1 MNFYSKKQRWKL
13 FLIII
18 ALAIGG
24 SSLYF
29 TNRLVKKLADEEEKK
44 VKIWAQAI
52 NKKVT
57 LVNYTR
63 EFFDKIAGEE
73 RKKVELYKLATER
86 LLSDD
91 VTSDL
96 DFYLN
101 IISGNDYIPI
111 ILTSSEDIVIS
122 SVNLEKEIP
131 KNVKMNDSLLRE
143 FGKYEPLEVK
153 YKGKLLQKIYYKD
166 SRLFSQ
172 LQVVMNDLIESFISE
187 VVINS
192 ASVPVIITDSTRTK
206 IVNFGNISSSEL
218 NSEEKIK
225 ERLSHM
231 ESQNEPIQVVIN
243 EQVQHVYYEDSFLLT
258 QLKYY
263 PAILISIIAVFLFI
277 AYLAFNSSRK
287 AEQNQLWVGMAKE
300 TAHQLG
306 TPTSSL
312 LAWIELLK
320 LKNVD
325 QEIISEVEKDV
336 SRLEVITER
345 FSKIGAAPALDS
357 INLNEILKTSA
368 EYIRNRSSE
377 KVKINIQSQLE
388 QVFVP
393 LNVPLFEWVIENLL
407 KNAIDAMEGEGT
419 IDIIVSDYTQVVYID
434 IKDTGKGIPK
444 SKYKTVFQPGYTTK
458 KRGWGLGLSLTRR
471 IIEYYHKGKI
481 FVKSSEINKGT
492 TFRIALKKQQT
503 GIKL

>member
-1 MNFYSKKQRWKL
+1 LNFYSKKQRWKL

-73 RKKVELYKLATER
+73 RKKVELFSKAMNHIINEENQDNLE
-86 LLSDD
+86 
-91 VTSDL
+91 
-96 DFYLN
+96 FYTYIIESNNN
-101 IISGNDYIPI
+101 IPV
-111 ILTSSEDIVIS
+111 ILTDQNNVVVSSR
-122 SVNLEKEIP
+122 NLAFELKEG
-131 KNVKMNDSLLRE
+131 VQLNDSLLKK
-143 FGKYEPLEVK
+143 FSK
-153 YKGKLLQKIYYKD
+153 YKPFEVTFNGKLWNKIYYSD
-166 SRLFSQ
+166 SRLFTELQ
-172 LQVVMNDLIESFISE
+172 LVLSDLIESFISE

-357 INLNEILKTSA
+357 NNLNEILKTSA